1 MQCRGA
7 RCSSDDDTVLLVTNI
22 LLFMFIYFSVNFL
35 IVASKLCF
43 FWASLG
49 FVCFTSEHVPKGLLS
64 IYCFPCVFRFL
75 LCVKVAP
82 RHCYSVALLPLFCF
96 DMMSVFCAAGLNRLL
111 RFVTRN
117 KKKAG
122 QFLPFFK
129 LVQTYFLRNKKC
141 LKAFSFCMEAIF
153 SSDWSIIF
161 HPRLQLRNVDILM
174 QYFFLGLN

>member
-49 FVCFTSEHVPKGLLS
+49 FVCLTSEHVPKGLLS

-82 RHCYSVALLPLFCF
+82 PYCCHCFVSIWCQCSALLVLIVSY
-96 DMMSVFCAAGLNRLL
+96 DSLQE
-111 RFVTRN
+111 T
-117 KKKAG
+117 KKAG

-153 SSDWSIIF
+153 SSGWFIIF

-174 QYFFLGLN
+174 QYFFLV